1 MRPKPSFPN
10 PQDWHTVKTTEE
22 MGGPAMQ
29 MSDECQIAAARP
41 VVWAA
46 LFDPEVLKA
55 CVPGC
60 QELTGNA
67 TEGYEATV
75 VQKVGPVKATF
86 KGTVTM
92 SDVVEGESCTL
103 SGEGKGGAAGF
114 AKGDARVQL
123 SDGPDGSTVLRYE
136 VDAKVGGKLA
146 QLGSRIVDGFAR
158 RMAAEFFTRFQ
169 AEIEGPPE
177 ADTAATPEADSGTQA
192 TPEKKGWFKRVL
204 G

>member
-1 MRPKPSFPN
+1 
-10 PQDWHTVKTTEE
+10 
-22 MGGPAMQ
+22 MQ
-29 MSDECQIAAARP
+29 MSDERQIAAPRP

-60 QELTGNA
+60 QELSGSA
-67 TEGYEATV
+67 AEGYEATV

-86 KGTVTM
+86 KGTVSM

-123 SDGPDGSTVLRYE
+123 SDGPDGSTLLRYE

-158 RMAAEFFTRFQ
+158 RMAGEFFTRFQ
-169 AEIEGPPE
+169 AEIEGPSEAETAAAPE
-177 ADTAATPEADSGTQA
+177 ASTDDQP